1 MSVDFLGG
9 GNSNI
14 FFMFTPK
21 IGEMMVFD
29 EHIFQMGWFNHQL
42 AKLLD
47 LFLLVDF
54 SLTYFYRID
63 QHKSLVF
70 VWFWHFWMIFVV
82 PTKNRT
88 LSHKML
94 RVWCHMVTDGG
105 RVFHRVIPYLSQ
117 ILLFLNEILTS
128 VNLHFPGWHAGKR
141 YAFKYFLF
149 TIEDSTSHME
159 CPLTILGQVCEPIWE
174 V

>member
-94 RVWCHMVTDGG
+94 RV
-105 RVFHRVIPYLSQ
+105 
-117 ILLFLNEILTS
+117 
-128 VNLHFPGWHAGKR
+128 
-141 YAFKYFLF
+141 
-149 TIEDSTSHME
+149 
-159 CPLTILGQVCEPIWE
+159 
-174 V
+174 